1 MRKSLNKRL
10 NNNPLLNQIL
20 ILCMVA
26 SENGILRVFL
36 KGTNNNKII
45 VECIT
50 NVPFK
55 DLYKSL
61 KRWKRRSI

>member
-20 ILCMVA
+20 ILCMEA
-26 SENGILRVFL
+26 SENVILRVFL

-50 NVPFK
+50 SVPFK